1 MKDLG
6 LTLRYALNTHVHA
19 DHVTGTWVLKKK
31 HFPDCKSAIAGV
43 AGAVADLQLS
53 EGDRIRFG
61 SRYVRVLS
69 TPGHTDVCISRK
81 GK

>member
-19 DHVTGTWVLKKK
+19 DHITGTWALKSK
-31 HFPDCKSAIAGV
+31 HFPDCKSALAEV
-43 AGAVADLQLS
+43 AGAVADVKLN

-69 TPGHTDVCISRK
+69 TPGHTDVILIYHS
-81 GK
+81 